1 MASGTRSPRAVLLG
15 NRRKAI
21 ILKVIGVSIM
31 GILKSVLK
39 LAVKGAIKR

>member
-1 MASGTRSPRAVLLG
+1 MASGIQGPRAVLLG
-15 NRRKAI
+15 SRRKAI
-21 ILKVIGVSIM
+21 IRKGIGVSIM